1 MIERLLHCLKPI
13 MVLFV
18 LAWMVPGFA
27 KAQEN
32 TAVRKIMG
40 GDLLRITVDES
51 ADLDG
56 LYSVAGDGY
65 IDFQYVGRIQVE
77 ELTMDEALERI
88 TGILQEKYFK
98 KATVSIEVSEYVSGS
113 LLILGAVNSPG
124 TIPYK
129 GNEIITLLEALTMVG
144 GLQAKA
150 ASDQVRI
157 FRWRPGGSQIREVIK
172 VDVKSMMENFDFSA
186 DQYLRP
192 RDIIVVP
199 EKGEKEGASEFLALG
214 EFGSPGFHQT
224 TENMNMIRAISI
236 AGGINRQAQLE
247 SCRILRPDGTGNYT
261 AIPVDIA
268 RLLGSADMTMNL
280 NVYPGDIIFL
290 PSSELSSA
298 GQIYF
303 LGEIEQPGMYPL
315 MSSGESTLARTI
327 LKRGGLTKFSDGSA
341 VRIQRKSPDGTM
353 QTLTVDVDRILKRG
367 LFDEDVPLQPE
378 DVVIIPQRI
387 FNIF

>member
-1 MIERLLHCLKPI
+1 MIERLLHCIRLSLAPC
-13 MVLFV
+13 VLFLSV
-18 LAWMVPGFA
+18 LHVAEG
-27 KAQEN
+27 QEGA
-32 TAVRKIMG
+32 TVRKIMG

-88 TGILQEKYFK
+88 TGILQDKYFK

-113 LLILGAVNSPG
+113 LLVLGAVNSPG

-144 GLQAKA
+144 GLQDKA

-172 VDVKSMMENFDFSA
+172 VNVKSMMENFDFSS
-186 DQYLRP
+186 DQFLRP

-214 EFGSPGFHQT
+214 EFGQPGFHQT

-268 RLLGSADMTMNL
+268 RLLGSADMSMNL
-280 NVYPGDIIFL
+280 SVYPGDILFL

-315 MSSGESTLARTI
+315 TSAGESTLARTI

-341 VRIQRKSPDGTM
+341 VRIQRKSPDGSM